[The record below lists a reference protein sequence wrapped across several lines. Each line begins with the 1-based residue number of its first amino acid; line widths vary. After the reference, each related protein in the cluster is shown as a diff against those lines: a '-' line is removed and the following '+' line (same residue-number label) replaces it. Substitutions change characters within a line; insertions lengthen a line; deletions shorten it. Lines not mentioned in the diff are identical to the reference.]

1 MKSILDISLSSFNG
15 YPVKGLSS
23 FEFQK
28 MVSTGISL
36 GYSSWLKTVVLATKG
51 EGLVGLSGTIQGQFI
66 VPLSL
71 DVVIGSFV
79 SNGIQ
84 GVLAK
89 DLALSLTMGIKG
101 SYSLGGISSG
111 LGVGAFTGTGLNLVC
126 DLGSL
131 QVLLN
136 SSLKG
141 EGIIFSEKICFGI
154 AQGIYSLLK
163 LGQVLSGVVIGVPS
177 QPSSPA
183 SLPIQALLY

>member
-1 MKSILDISLSSFNG
+1 MDISLSSFNG

-28 MVSTGISL
+28 RVSTGISL

-163 LGQVLSGVVIGVPS
+163 LGQVLSGVIIGVPS